1 MPDDNLDDE
10 MPDDD
15 LEVREAVADACVDFV
30 KTNTS
35 IIDLEFLKRHEP
47 SKTQR
52 KEIRFFFE
60 SEPARPPIFAPV
72 LRFFAAGP
80 LAENLGPHD
89 RRGPPRSAPVLPPP
103 QAGAGAD
110 PKRRGATQPPRQ
122 RCVNAR
128 TNVTERSD
136 D

>member
-52 KEIRFFFE
+52 KEIRFFLSLNRLGRRYLHPSFD
-60 SEPARPPIFAPV
+60 S
-72 LRFFAAGP
+72 LP
-80 LAENLGPHD
+80 LALWPKILA
-89 RRGPPRSAPVLPPP
+89 RMT
-103 QAGAGAD
+103 GAD
-110 PKRRGATQPPRQ
+110 RQGALRYFLRHRPALVRTRNGGVRRNHRGND
-122 RCVNAR
+122 V
-128 TNVTERSD
+128 
-136 D
+136 